1 MSWRLA
7 KSLIQLRK
15 EIDAA
20 FPGRDKRS
28 DGSIGDAA
36 HRTRRSDHNPNSAG
50 VVTAIDVDEHT
61 DRTERSDAVGGL
73 AEALR
78 LSRDP
83 RIKYV
88 IYEGRMFSSYWSRGI
103 PPWTWRSGSGHW
115 QHVHVSVS
123 TDPRK
128 YDDASPWNL
137 GGSFAYKG
145 TAPVTEE
152 DEMGAL
158 SKAKESEGPAVRR
171 MQKALLNWKSDILPQ
186 YGADGDFG
194 QETENAV
201 KAYQRAAGLDV
212 TGVADGATLAFIME
226 WSPDS
231 VGGGGGGK
239 HTHPVVGKVDVSG
252 STALGKELAK
262 HLDVSGRLA
271 TGENA

>member
-20 FPGRDKRS
+20 FPNRDRRS

-36 HRTRRSDHNPNSAG
+36 HRTRKSDHNPNGAG

-61 DRTERSDAVGGL
+61 DTSERSDAVGSL

-78 LSRDP
+78 LSRDK

-88 IYEGRMFSSYWSRGI
+88 IYEGKMFSSYWMNGI

-123 TDPRK
+123 ADPRL
-128 YDDASPWNL
+128 YDDATPWNL
-137 GGSFAYKG
+137 GGAFASTG
-145 TAPVTEE
+145 TATASE
-152 DEMGAL
+152 DEMAL
-158 SKAKESEGPAVRR
+158 SKANESEGAAVKRL
-171 MQKALLNWKSDILPQ
+171 QKALLNWKSDILPV

-194 QETENAV
+194 SETEGAV
-201 KAYQRAAGLDV
+201 KAYQRAAGLPA
-212 TGVADGATLAFIME
+212 TGVADGVTIGFLLE
-226 WSPDS
+226 WAPDH
-231 VGGGGGGK
+231 VGGSSSVAPHHHNDLYVTKGVYGSHRHDEGRTGG
-239 HTHPVVGKVDVSG
+239 P
-252 STALGKELAK
+252 L
-262 HLDVSGRLA
+262 
-271 TGENA
+271 